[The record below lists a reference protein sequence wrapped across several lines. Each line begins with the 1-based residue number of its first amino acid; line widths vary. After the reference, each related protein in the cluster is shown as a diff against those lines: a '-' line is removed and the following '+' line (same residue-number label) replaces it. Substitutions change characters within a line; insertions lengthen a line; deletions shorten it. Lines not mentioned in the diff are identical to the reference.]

1 MNDDEPFDYQKNTV
15 NLLNAFKQAEPF
27 LQMLSSQGGTND
39 DIENVFNFI
48 VFLLFLV
55 IFSY

>member
-1 MNDDEPFDYQKNTV
+1 MNDDESFDYQKNTV

-39 DIENVFNFI
+39 NIENVYNFI
-48 VFLLFLV
+48 VFLFCV
-55 IFSY
+55 FIFSY